1 MAFKK
6 GKSNTVCLWPKD
18 GWIEVV
24 LNAKLGQLSDENEL
38 IYDISNRKW
47 SAAQY
52 AFKYYDTTESKYAKD
67 IIGQTLA
74 LKK

>member
-1 MAFKK
+1 
-6 GKSNTVCLWPKD
+6 GKSNTVSLWPKD

-24 LNAKLGQLSDENEL
+24 LNAKLGQLSDGNDL

-52 AFKYYDTTESKYAKD
+52 AFKYFNTTEPEYAKD
-67 IIGQTLA
+67 IIGKTLA